1 MRCYIK
7 DYSTFNTLA
16 QRDTDS
22 YDLTLDSMNGESSS
36 LTLLGDDGPST
47 LNGNWILLNGNIWR
61 IDKVS
66 PANGRTKLTLLPPES
81 IFDRTL
87 CYTGTAYTTTGGYIA
102 SLILANW
109 VNQTDTV
116 YDTPYITVTNTDTTA
131 IIPPETED
139 GGLFNFLAYIR
150 KMRTEQNIVL
160 GWAFSRNTLTITISK
175 RTAVARPLVLN
186 DGHTQLIKADYSHT
200 ALAKITAWHVVD
212 TGTQDLDGNAIYDA
226 LETNWYLAQDGSVS
240 STPPQSRASGGWG
253 TIVVNGEDDPE
264 TKATEEFGKNEESHK
279 VELYSDVEMH
289 IGDTARIKLNGEILE
304 STVMGIYRKSGDIR
318 TRYRLGDMITTL
330 SERLER
336 SKT

>member
-7 DYSTFNTLA
+7 DYATFNTLA

-22 YDLTLDSMNGESSS
+22 YDLTLDSMSGESSS

-47 LNGNWILLNGNIWR
+47 LNGNWVLLNGNLWR

-87 CYTGTAYTTTGGYIA
+87 CYTTTTQTTVGGFIA
-102 SLILANW
+102 SLINANW

-139 GGLFNFLAYIR
+139 GGLFNLLDYIR

-160 GWAFSRNTLTITISK
+160 GWSFSRNTLTITISK
-175 RTAVARPLVLN
+175 QTAVVRPLVLN

-226 LETNWYLAQDGSVS
+226 LETNWYLATDGSVS

-253 TIVVNGEDDPE
+253 TIVVKGDDDPE
-264 TKATEEFGKNEESHK
+264 TKATEKFGENEESHK
-279 VELYSDVEMH
+279 VELYTDVEMR
-289 IGDTARIKLNGEILE
+289 IGDTARIKLNGEVLE
-304 STVMGIYRKSGDIR
+304 STVMGIYRKSGDKR

-330 SERLER
+330 SEKLER
-336 SKT
+336 SNK